1 MFDKLNFVLLSTEPV
16 LLDCEKRIFHHE
28 DFSRGEYPFVLEVN
42 KKDNIENLI
51 NTHFTHK
58 DIFCNKYVY
67 DKDICDKIIPF
78 LEKNKINFRQLG
90 EKEKECLVRGKC
102 YFEDG
107 MSKKKK
113 EIVKKVYDKTMN
125 YLDEVD
131 ALKMEYQK
139 KIEAILFNSERKN

>member
-1 MFDKLNFVLLSTEPV
+1 MFDMLNFVLLSTEPV

-42 KKDNIENLI
+42 KKDDVEDLI
-51 NTHFTHK
+51 NTYFTHK
-58 DIFCNKYVY
+58 YIFCNKYVY

-78 LEKNKINFRQLG
+78 LEKNKINFIQLG
-90 EKEKECLVRGKC
+90 EKEKECLVRGQC

-107 MSKKKK
+107 MSKKNKK
-113 EIVKKVYDKTMN
+113 FAKKIYDTTMD

-139 KIEAILFNSERKN
+139 KIEAAIFNSERKN